1 MKRWLVVIICL
12 AFSSAFAQQP
22 NDPATREDVQK
33 LTELTAARKQFDAVV
48 DVLKLQLPSIADFT
62 VKKQLPNATP
72 EEAARMK
79 EFTDNWIAKMF
90 QRMPYDEL
98 MEAIMPA
105 YQHHFSHEEVGEL
118 IRFYSSP
125 VGRKL
130 ITETPSVMAECMQA
144 MRPILQK
151 WTESQLA
158 DLQVSAAEFA
168 KTLRKEKTPGE
179 TPTVKPAS

>member
-1 MKRWLVVIICL
+1 MKRWLVVILCL
-12 AFSSAFAQQP
+12 AFSSVFAQQP
-22 NDPATREDVQK
+22 SDPATKEDVQK

-48 DVLKLQLPSIADFT
+48 DMLKLQLPSITDFT

-72 EEAARMK
+72 GEAARMK
-79 EFTDNWIAKMF
+79 EFTDRWIAKMF

-105 YQHHFSHEEVGEL
+105 YQHHFSHREVEEL

-130 ITETPSVMAECMQA
+130 IAETPSVMAESMDA

-151 WTESQLA
+151 WTVSQLS
-158 DLQVSAAEFA
+158 DLQVSAAEYA
-168 KTLRKEKTPGE
+168 KTLRKETTPVE
-179 TPTVKPAS
+179 IPKAKPAS